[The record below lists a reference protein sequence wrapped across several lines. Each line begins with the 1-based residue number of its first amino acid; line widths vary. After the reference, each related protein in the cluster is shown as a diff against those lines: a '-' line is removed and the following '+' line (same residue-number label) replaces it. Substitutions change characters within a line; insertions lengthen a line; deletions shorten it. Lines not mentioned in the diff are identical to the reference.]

1 MRNMRQVAR
10 IRLRL
15 QRFARDRRGLA
26 AVEFALILPLMLVMF
41 FGTIEFSSGV
51 AADRKVTLMART
63 LSDLTSQSISVA
75 DSDLTNFFS
84 AAIGIMTPYD
94 PSPTKATLSAIY
106 VDSTSTAKIQWSK
119 AGTIASGATQAT
131 LTTSSRNAGDNVTG
145 IVPAALLIPYTSLI
159 LSEVSYKYVPTV
171 GWVMAKAGITLSD
184 VAYTRPR
191 QANCVIYPTP
201 ASGSPMPSC
210 PST

>member
-1 MRNMRQVAR
+1 MRQVAR